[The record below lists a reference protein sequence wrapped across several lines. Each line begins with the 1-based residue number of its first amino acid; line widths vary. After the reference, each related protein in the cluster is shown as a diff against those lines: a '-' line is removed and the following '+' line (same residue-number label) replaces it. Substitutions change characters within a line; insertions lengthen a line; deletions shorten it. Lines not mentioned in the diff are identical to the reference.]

1 MKDRF
6 LFWLSLLCGLLA
18 SAGSL
23 VLWYV
28 LLSEKSSVSA
38 LTFLCLGLPALLGL
52 VASFVKPPVILLSF
66 VVSLPLC
73 LYLSMNAD
81 KFFFFLI
88 ASLLYLLS
96 GVLKCKTAKASW
108 LPW

>member
-1 MKDRF
+1 MKDGF

-38 LTFLCLGLPALLGL
+38 LTSLCLVLPALLGL
-52 VASFVKPPVILLSF
+52 LASFVKPPVILLSF
-66 VVSLPLC
+66 IVSFPLS

-81 KFFFFLI
+81 KFSFFLI

-96 GVLKCKTAKASW
+96 AVLKGRTAKARW
-108 LPW
+108 NP